1 MEDLEEFFN
10 AVTEDDQSFRDVS
23 MFFLTMFVN
32 RNLLKMHWD
41 ISTQSFAFTVNELQE
56 QEDEEENLMEVDPD
70 DILRRMLNRK
80 KRKNGLN

>member
-10 AVTEDDQSFRDVS
+10 AVTEDGQSFKDVS

-32 RNLLKMHWD
+32 RNLLKIHWD

-56 QEDEEENLMEVDPD
+56 QEDDEEEDLMEVDPD

-80 KRKNGLN
+80 KRK

>member
-10 AVTEDDQSFRDVS
+10 AVTEDGQSFKDVS

-32 RNLLKMHWD
+32 RNLLKIHWD

-56 QEDEEENLMEVDPD
+56 QEDGEEEDLMEVDAD

-80 KRKNGLN
+80 KRK

>member
-1 MEDLEEFFN
+1 MEDFEEFFN
-10 AVTEDDQSFRDVS
+10 AVTEDGQSFKNVS

-32 RNLLKMHWD
+32 RNLLKIHWD

-56 QEDEEENLMEVDPD
+56 QEDDEEEDLMEVDAD

-80 KRKNGLN
+80 KRK

>member
-10 AVTEDDQSFRDVS
+10 AVTEDGQSFKNVS

-32 RNLLKMHWD
+32 RNLLKIHWD

-56 QEDEEENLMEVDPD
+56 QEDDEEEDLMEVDAD

-80 KRKNGLN
+80 KRK